1 MKAYCKVHQCIKM
14 RKYSHVSKTL
24 RSPGSPMQVISLTG
38 NPKIIKKVKTSII
51 QFRKVFFQNMNR

>member
-1 MKAYCKVHQCIKM
+1 M